1 MPLRKWHTFWM
12 PLCLIYCFIVMLFYI
27 ERKWFLMRNLATILP
42 LKSKLSGK
50 FQHFNTK
57 YEVSKCWKI
66 VEFLKFSFKIKKCK
80 TFYEAQTAGR
90 LKEIIQLPSTYLP
103 PDKTLLFF
111 WNKNFLTEIYRHL
124 VSKCFKNVVLGR
136 QEMVKPNRNMSETKQ
151 KDVFWK
157 TCEVRSSFLRCVT
170 RTYCSWVEIRKT
182 SEVFWA
188 KLYNKMSDLFR

>member
-1 MPLRKWHTFWM
+1 
-12 PLCLIYCFIVMLFYI
+12 
-27 ERKWFLMRNLATILP
+27 MRNLATILP

-136 QEMVKPNRNMSETKQ
+136 QEMVKPNRKMFSGKLVKSET
-151 KDVFWK
+151 VFLDALR
-157 TCEVRSSFLRCVT
+157 EHIVRELRFVKRVRFFERNC
-170 RTYCSWVEIRKT
+170 IIK
-182 SEVFWA
+182 
-188 KLYNKMSDLFR
+188 